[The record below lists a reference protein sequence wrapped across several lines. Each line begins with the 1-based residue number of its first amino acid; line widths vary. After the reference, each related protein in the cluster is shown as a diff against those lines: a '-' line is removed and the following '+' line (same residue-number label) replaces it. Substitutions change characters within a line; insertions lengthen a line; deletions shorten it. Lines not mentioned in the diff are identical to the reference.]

1 MILDEQPFSSPVAEL
16 VTGEHTFKPGMSLN
30 GKAHALASLLTL
42 YHSLV
47 GDDSIGWIEHTSDW
61 DWYVQVQ
68 KTDGTIVG
76 DGYIGETGEPY
87 DWESN
92 LLEDRWS
99 TDTLTY
105 PHQRALSF
113 EVDDR
118 HYEGSC
124 LRIDFFTDDRPVLV
138 RLEDIQSITIGQR

>member
-1 MILDEQPFSSPVAEL
+1 MELDEQPFSSTLADL
-16 VTGEHTFKPGMSLN
+16 IAGEHTFKPEMSLN
-30 GKAHALASLLTL
+30 AKAHTLASLLKL

-61 DWYVQVQ
+61 DWYVQVK

-76 DGYIGETGEPY
+76 DGYIGETGQTY
-87 DWESN
+87 DD
-92 LLEDRWS
+92 EDLYSHWQ
-99 TDTLTY
+99 TDSLTY
-105 PHQRALSF
+105 PHERALSF

-124 LRIDFFTDDRPVLV
+124 LRIDFFTDEPSILV
-138 RLEDIQSITIGQR
+138 RLEDIQSITISTR